1 MTNVPPRSNPA
12 REPMEQIA
20 KTVNSFVA
28 FIVGI
33 GLICFASFVFLLA
46 SARLSNSTLGT
57 LLARSA
63 GETARMARTESLA
76 FWGQVGSEVSA
87 GLGVAQTIP
96 SGGVSANFTPV
107 VPAATAPAPVSTTP
121 QPPATPTPTNYTR
134 SSPFS
139 EGALLIWRGLDAN
152 SKPIPT
158 GVDWNTLK
166 QQVNFAL
173 LQNPGDLLALWLR
186 GKVDACQPLYDR
198 LVNDDYQNAAQR
210 DAVYA
215 AANTLLTQCN
225 PRLFLAYGYQR
236 YADLWKW
243 SNPPVDETQAAR
255 LLDGL
260 QISIGDK
267 VSGPA
272 RAIRPE
278 DSVVVTV
285 QAIPQYGLAGF
296 NFSLTV
302 GTVNQLLGED
312 KWGLN
317 SGPYTVG
324 AGSLFP
330 ANPAEPPLPGESD
343 LTPPAVTQSQAVAA
357 PAAGSCSGKYVVQNG
372 DTVYSIA
379 RQCGVDVGALVAA
392 NPDTLGV
399 NPNFIVPG
407 QELNIPAP

>member
-1 MTNVPPRSNPA
+1 
-12 REPMEQIA
+12 MEQIA

-76 FWGQVGSEVSA
+76 FWGQVGSEVAA
-87 GLGVAQTIP
+87 GFGVAQSVP
-96 SGGVSANFTPV
+96 AGGVSPSFTPV
-107 VPAATAPAPVSTTP
+107 VVVATQAPPAPASTPRPT
-121 QPPATPTPTNYTR
+121 ATPAPSSYIR

-139 EGALLIWRGLDAN
+139 EGALLLWRGLDA
-152 SKPIPT
+152 SGRPVST
-158 GVDWNTLK
+158 GIDWDTLK
-166 QQVNFAL
+166 QQINFAL
-173 LQNPGDLLALWLR
+173 MQNAGDLLALWLK
-186 GKVDACQPLYDR
+186 GKVTACQPLYDQ
-198 LVNDDYQNAAQR
+198 LVTDKYKDPAQ
-210 DAVYA
+210 VNNVHA
-215 AANTLLTQCN
+215 AAEAVLTQCN
-225 PRLFLAYGYQR
+225 PRLYIAYAYQR
-236 YADLWKW
+236 YADLWAW
-243 SNPPVDETQAAR
+243 SGQPAIDETQAAK

-260 QISIGDK
+260 QISLGDK
-267 VSGPA
+267 ISGPA
-272 RAIRPE
+272 RAIRPA

-285 QAIPQYGLAGF
+285 QAIPQFKLSGF
-296 NFSLTV
+296 TFSLSV
-302 GTVNQLLGED
+302 GTIDQLLGAG

-324 AGSLFP
+324 TGSLFP
-330 ANPAEPPLPGESD
+330 SSPPEPPLPTEAD
-343 LTPPAVTQSQAVAA
+343 LTPPTDTPAQAVVA
-357 PAAGSCSGKYVVQNG
+357 PGASCSGKYVVQNG

-379 RQCGVDVGALVAA
+379 RKCGVDVAALVAA

-399 NPNFIVPG
+399 NPNYIVSG

>member
-1 MTNVPPRSNPA
+1 MD
-12 REPMEQIA
+12 QIA

-63 GETARMARTESLA
+63 GETARMARTESVT
-76 FWGQVGSEVSA
+76 FWGQVGSEVAA
-87 GLGVAQTIP
+87 GFGVAPSVP

-107 VPAATAPAPVSTTP
+107 VPAATSVPPASTTP
-121 QPPATPTPTNYTR
+121 QSPAPAATSTPTSYTR

-139 EGALLIWRGLDAN
+139 EGALLLWRGLDAN
-152 SKPIPT
+152 GKPIPT
-158 GVDWNTLK
+158 GVDWETLK

-173 LQNPGDLLALWLR
+173 MQNPGDLLALWLKN
-186 GKVDACQPLYDR
+186 KVEACQPLYDQ
-198 LVNDDYQNAAQR
+198 LVNDKYKDPTQVNN
-210 DAVYA
+210 VGA
-215 AANTLLTQCN
+215 AATALLAQCN
-225 PRLFLAYGYQR
+225 PRLFVAYGYQR
-236 YADLWKW
+236 YADLWTW
-243 SNPPVDETQAAR
+243 SGKATVDETQAAR

-278 DSVVVTV
+278 DSVRVTV
-285 QAIPQYGLAGF
+285 QAIPQYKLAGF
-296 NFSLTV
+296 EFNLTV
-302 GTVNQLLGED
+302 GAVDQLLGAGQ
-312 KWGLN
+312 WGLN

-330 ANPAEPPLPGESD
+330 SNPPEPALPAESD
-343 LTPPAVTQSQAVAA
+343 LTPPAVTPSQAVAA
-357 PAAGSCSGKYVVQNG
+357 PGASCSGKYVVQNG

-379 RQCGVDVGALVAA
+379 RKCGVDVAALIAA
-392 NPDTLGV
+392 NPDTLGI
-399 NPNFIVPG
+399 NPNYIVPG